1 MNIKDFNFR
10 KMKKEKEKKMYVKCI
25 DNKFLEKYLTV
36 SSKYIV
42 KSRYVDPN
50 GNIMSYLILD
60 DSGAWNHYSPA
71 LVEPCSLSTTD
82 PIVEEVKE
90 LFDKRSQL
98 GIEKYGTTLHDNNTD
113 DFLLHALE
121 EAMDLCLYLAKI
133 RKQLNNK

>member
-25 DNKFLEKYLTV
+25 NNKWLENYLTIG
-36 SSKYIV
+36 SKYIV

-50 GNIMSYLILD
+50 GNVMSYLILD

-71 LVEPCSLSTTD
+71 LVEPCSLSTKA

-90 LFDKRSQL
+90 RFADWQS
-98 GIEKYGTTLHDNNTD
+98 
-113 DFLLHALE
+113 F
-121 EAMDLCLYLAKI
+121 
-133 RKQLNNK
+133 

>member
-25 DNKFLEKYLTV
+25 NNKWLEKHLTIG
-36 SSKYIV
+36 SKYIV

-71 LVEPCSLSTTD
+71 LVEPCSLSTKD
-82 PIVEEVKE
+82 PIVEQVKE

-113 DFLLHALE
+113 DFLVHLQE
-121 EAMDLCLYLAKI
+121 ELMDAILYLQKL
-133 RKQLNNK
+133 KNK

>member
-25 DNKFLEKYLTV
+25 DNKWLENYLTV
-36 SSKYIV
+36 GSKYIV
-42 KSRYVDPN
+42 RSRYVDPN

-113 DFLLHALE
+113 DFLVHLQE
-121 EAMDLCLYLAKI
+121 ELMDAILYLTKI
-133 RKQLNNK
+133 KNQLNNK